1 MRDIRFK
8 KAVWFSLFTIMF
20 SIFIG
25 NVAYGK
31 NTSVFK
37 EDDFSTLEKYIQ
49 SEMKSSYI
57 PGTAVGIIKDNNVVY
72 SKGFGIA
79 DSKGKKVTTETSF
92 NIGSISKTFATVATM
107 QLVEKGKIN
116 LNAPIEEYIPWVK
129 ITIPVG
135 APKITIKHLLSHT
148 SGLTTNLG
156 QKGVTEDKSENIKE
170 LILKQKDL
178 TTNRSAG
185 ESWEYSNLNFILIG
199 AIIESVSGESYSD
212 YLRKN
217 ILTPLEMNNT
227 YLAKEEILNGN
238 SAKGFQTFFGKLISF
253 DYPYREDRLSAGM
266 VYSNIEDMTHY
277 MSMLLNEGK
286 YKDKTIL
293 SPESI
298 KNIRSPRTATS
309 HFSFGL
315 GVFVD
320 RGIYYHGGDDFNFHA
335 YMVLNPYNKDGAIL
349 MYNTNHYL
357 IMQYL
362 SLHNKLFNEQL
373 TTPSNHMDQAITSTI
388 IGKKSYNFRSVNIDK
403 MYLVLDTMFV
413 IIILLLS
420 ISIYRLRCWRQR
432 MLDKSKFKIIN
443 IIWAILINGILP
455 LFILNVPRI
464 NGATWIS
471 TYQGIPDLGYGL
483 MAIAFVL
490 LVIGFI
496 KTCMLLSILKFK
508 KLKIDNKCNDV

>member
-1 MRDIRFK
+1 MRGIRFK
-8 KAVWFSLFTIMF
+8 KVVWFSLFTIIF

-49 SEMKSSYI
+49 SEMKSSHI
-57 PGTAVGIIKDNNVVY
+57 PGAAVGIIKDNNVVY
-72 SKGFGIA
+72 SKGLGIA
-79 DSKGKKVTTETSF
+79 DSKGKRITTETSF
-92 NIGSISKTFATVATM
+92 NMASISKTFAAVATM
-107 QLVEKGKIN
+107 QLVEKGKID
-116 LNAPIEEYIPWVK
+116 LNAPIDKYIPWVK

-135 APKITIKHLLSHT
+135 APKITVKHLLTHT
-148 SGLTTNLG
+148 SGITTKLGVKVVTQDKSANIKELVLKQKGLTTNSL
-156 QKGVTEDKSENIKE
+156 
-170 LILKQKDL
+170 
-178 TTNRSAG
+178 AG
-185 ESWEYSNLNFILIG
+185 ESWEYSNLNFVLIG
-199 AIIESVSGESYSD
+199 AIIESVTGESYPD

-227 YLAKEEILNGN
+227 YLSEEEILNGN
-238 SAKGFQTFFGKLISF
+238 SAKGFQTFFGKLISL
-253 DYPYREDRLSAGM
+253 DYPYREELLSAGM

-309 HFSFGL
+309 YFSFGL

-335 YMVLNPYNKDGAIL
+335 YMVLNPYKKDGAIL

-357 IMQYL
+357 LMEYL

-388 IGKKSYNFRSVNIDK
+388 IGKGSYNFRSVNIDK
-403 MYLVLDTMFV
+403 MYVVFDTMFV

-420 ISIYRLRCWRQR
+420 ISIYRLRHWRQR

-443 IIWAILINGILP
+443 IIWAIIINCILP

-464 NGATWIS
+464 NGASWIN

-483 MAIAFVL
+483 IVIAFVL

-496 KTCMLLSILKFK
+496 KMCMLLSILKYK
-508 KLKIDNKCNDV
+508 KFKIDNKCNDI